1 MKFRSAVD
9 TWFYLVALVLPAVI
23 LIFVAASM
31 RAVDTATM
39 VIIGVSAIV
48 ALGLPVWLLLST
60 YYLVDAGNLMIRSGP
75 FRWSISISE
84 IKSVEPSRSLLSSPA
99 LSLNRLEIQYG
110 RGKTVL
116 VSPKDVEGFRNAIGR

>member
-1 MKFRSAVD
+1 
-9 TWFYLVALVLPAVI
+9 
-23 LIFVAASM
+23 
-31 RAVDTATM
+31 M